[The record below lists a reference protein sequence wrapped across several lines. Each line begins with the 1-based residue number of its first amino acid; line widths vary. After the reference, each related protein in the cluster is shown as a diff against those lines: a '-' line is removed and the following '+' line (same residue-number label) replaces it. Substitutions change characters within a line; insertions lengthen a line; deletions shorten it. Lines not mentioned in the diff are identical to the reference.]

1 MGLGRLLERSV
12 VGLCHGKMSL
22 ALKVYLGM
30 AGVGEIGAKVSDHK
44 NRSRAHALHKDTS
57 END

>member
-1 MGLGRLLERSV
+1 MLEKSV

-44 NRSRAHALHKDTS
+44 NSSRAHALHKDTS